1 MTAMTPAPGERAY
14 EMTSD
19 YVWTEKAYQ
28 SLQEGRD
35 MHGEVISRDGV
46 LVSRVW
52 GQCPRCQHFLDDRQ
66 TLTALPGLIGVRG
79 GDRVERGAG
88 RVETEQ
94 DESPSA
100 WRYTRVDVSCG
111 CGDAH
116 QGAPGGKTGCGVSFR
131 VELPVQENNRSG
143 NGG

>member
-1 MTAMTPAPGERAY
+1 MTAMTPAPGESAY

-52 GQCPRCQHFLDDRQ
+52 GQCPRCQHLLDDRQ

-79 GDRVERGAG
+79 GDQVEA
-88 RVETEQ
+88 EQ
-94 DESPSA
+94 DESHPA

-116 QGAPGGKTGCGVSFR
+116 QGAPGGRTGCGASFR
-131 VELPVQENNRSG
+131 VELPVQENNRPD